1 MPLEHL
7 DIPEEILNL
16 RSDLRERRQTRYQH
30 LMEQHR
36 KMKKEESFRLVRDAL
51 VIFGLLAA
59 GLTLL
64 GIIFHHEE
72 ED

>member
-16 RSDLRERRQTRYQH
+16 RSELRERQQTRYQH

-36 KMKKEESFRLVRDAL
+36 KMKKEESFRLLRNAL

-64 GIIFHHEE
+64 GIIFHQEQ